1 MKKFIA
7 IFAILGGVIAITL
20 LGGKPNANKTHEVN
34 VQAVE
39 NTSIQS
45 SILASGTLTHEQV
58 AHLTPELIGKVK
70 QLMVVEG
77 DEVKQGQLVL
87 QIDDEEYAAN
97 VGQKRAQVNSAELAI
112 ERAKIRVQQSELKLR
127 RQKALYDKEQISSDT
142 YEEQSFAH
150 ELLKVDHK
158 STISALSEAN
168 ELLRQAEKGLS
179 KTKIFAPFDG
189 VVTAVDIKVGE
200 TAIPSAASIPGSEL
214 MTIANP
220 DSTYTEVNVD
230 EADIGNVGVGDSVK
244 VVATAF
250 PDTPINGTVKSI
262 ATSAKV
268 EAGRQGLSFRVKI
281 SLEPTEGITLRPGMS
296 CRAEIF
302 TRKAAAVLAIPL
314 KALIE
319 EEDKT
324 NNQIKQ
330 YVFVNRDGIAHK
342 IQIGSGISDD
352 ENLEVTSG
360 LELGDQ
366 VIIGPDKQLQ
376 NIRQGD
382 AVTPQSDSAS

>member
-1 MKKFIA
+1 MKKLIA
-7 IFAILGGVIAITL
+7 ILAIVGVFVAVTL
-20 LGGKPNANKTHEVN
+20 LGGKPSSKSSQEVN
-34 VQAVE
+34 FETVDH
-39 NTSIQS
+39 NTIQS

-87 QIDDEEYAAN
+87 QIDDEEYVAN

-127 RQKALYDKEQISSDT
+127 RQKTLFDKNQISSDT

-150 ELLKVDHK
+150 ALLQVDHK
-158 STISALSEAN
+158 SAISALSEAN
-168 ELLRQAEKGLS
+168 ELLKQAKKGLS
-179 KTKIFAPFDG
+179 KTQIFAPFNG

-250 PDTPINGTVKSI
+250 PDTPIDGTVKSI
-262 ATSAKV
+262 AISAKV
-268 EAGRQGLSFRVKI
+268 AAGRQGLSFRVKI
-281 SLEPTEGITLRPGMS
+281 ALEPTEGITLRPGMS

-302 TRKAAAVLAIPL
+302 TRKAAAVLSVPL
-314 KALIE
+314 KAIIE

-330 YVFVNRDGIAHK
+330 FVFVNRDGIAHK
-342 IQIGSGISDD
+342 VLITSGISDD

-360 LELGDQ
+360 LKAGDQ
-366 VIIGPDKQLQ
+366 IIVGPDQQLQ
-376 NIRQGD
+376 DIRQGD
-382 AVTPQSDSAS
+382 AVTELSDTNA